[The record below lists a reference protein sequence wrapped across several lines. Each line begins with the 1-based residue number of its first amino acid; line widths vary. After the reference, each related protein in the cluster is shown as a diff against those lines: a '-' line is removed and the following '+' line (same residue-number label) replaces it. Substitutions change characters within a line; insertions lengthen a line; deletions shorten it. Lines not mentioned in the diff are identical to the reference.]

1 MTDTSLCTIDRIML
15 DELVCWRVRTPHGE
29 ACVAEQGAHL
39 LRYRPTDQPPL
50 VWLSE
55 QAAFRLGESPRGGV
69 PVCWPWFGDL
79 ARNPHVV
86 RAEAA
91 DMEDP
96 PKHGVART
104 QLWTLT
110 SQSTDAEGATLV
122 FTLDLPDGLD
132 GWPHSARAAL
142 TMRFDTAVTLSL
154 TTLNRGTAP
163 LSMTQALH
171 TYFAVSDVHA
181 VSVDGFDG
189 THYIDTLDDWREKPQ
204 AGPIRFTG
212 ETDRIYQGFGGHA
225 TIHDPGWRRTIQIH
239 TQGSASA
246 IVWNPWIDKAR
257 RLSQFDDEAWR
268 GMLCIETAR
277 AAADLL
283 TLEPGAAH
291 TLSVRLTVEPDF
303 AASAV

>member
-1 MTDTSLCTIDRIML
+1 MTETSLCTIDRIML

-29 ACVAEQGAHL
+29 ACVSEQGAHL

-55 QAAFRLGESPRGGV
+55 QAEFRLGESPRGGV

-79 ARNPHVV
+79 ARNPHIV

-91 DMEDP
+91 DMDDP

-104 QLWTLT
+104 LLWNLT

-122 FTLDLPDGLD
+122 FTLDLPEGLD
-132 GWPHSARAAL
+132 GWRHSARAAL

-154 TTLNRGTAP
+154 TTLNRGTGP

-204 AGPIRFTG
+204 AGAIRFTG
-212 ETDRIYQGFGGHA
+212 ETDRIYQGFAGHA
-225 TIHDPGWRRTIQIH
+225 VIHDPGWQRTIHIH

-257 RLSQFDDEAWR
+257 RLTQFDDEAWR

-283 TLEPGAAH
+283 TLEPGEAH

-303 AASAV
+303 AAGAV